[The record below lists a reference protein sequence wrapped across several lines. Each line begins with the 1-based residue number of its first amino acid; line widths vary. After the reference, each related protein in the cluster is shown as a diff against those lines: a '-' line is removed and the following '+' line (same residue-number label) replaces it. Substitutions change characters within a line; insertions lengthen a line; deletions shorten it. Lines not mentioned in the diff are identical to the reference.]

1 MTATTTGIG
10 PRMTTSSNGS
20 TRAKAPV
27 ENFEGIAK
35 GPGWSS
41 WRKATHADLIR
52 QAEAMNNAANF
63 LKSRI
68 IKSSKWPYGLNKR
81 VAARRVTRPL
91 FKASELLYQAA
102 SCMAVAGKEYNASF
116 KSADPKRDEFDPA
129 GAR

>member
-1 MTATTTGIG
+1 MAE
-10 PRMTTSSNGS
+10 

-35 GPGWSS
+35 GPGWSA
-41 WRKATHADLIR
+41 WRRETHKDLIR
-52 QAEAMNNAANF
+52 QAEALNNAAVHMRVVIIRS
-63 LKSRI
+63 SR
-68 IKSSKWPYGLNKR
+68 WPYGLNKR

-116 KSADPKRDEFDPA
+116 TRADPKRDEFDPA